1 MMKILSPKYIPSLLI
16 FISTNLFS
24 QHDDKIIIL
33 NHADSLVKRE
43 IKGESIRE
51 LIGNVQ
57 FMQGKVVVN
66 CDSAVQYF
74 KTNEVVLTGN
84 VRVQDDTLVLNG
96 KRGIYNSNDKTAEAF
111 EGVYLEEGTRKLFA
125 DYGKYFINERRVL
138 FRKNVFLQDT
148 SSTLSCDE
156 LIYFRDTKRTVARMN
171 VIISDINND
180 VKTFSNYFENL
191 GDYSFLLDQP
201 RIVQI
206 DTTDE
211 GTLDTLT
218 IVSNEMHSY
227 QDSLPRFIA
236 TGKVIMRRGDVS
248 AECGNSVYYT
258 DADSIILRDKPFV
271 WYEKTQ
277 VSGDSIFIKLTQRR
291 LEKIIVRGNA
301 FAISLSDTN
310 FQNRFDQMSGETITM
325 TFLGGKINNIVVSVT
340 ATSLYYLYETE
351 TSAAD
356 TTITVQKPNGINIT
370 SGDHIT
376 ILFEEQKVE
385 AIKIISGVEGK
396 YYPENLLHDNESHY
410 NLAGFNWRE
419 TKPVIPP
426 NLFLQNKSTLGLV
439 K

>member
-1 MMKILSPKYIPSLLI
+1 MKNFSLKYIPFVLC

-24 QHDDKIIIL
+24 QQDDKIIIL
-33 NHADSLVKRE
+33 NHADSLVGRE
-43 IKGESIRE
+43 INGESIRE

-57 FMQGKVVVN
+57 FSQGNVVVN
-66 CDSAVQYF
+66 CDKAVQYF

-111 EGVYLEEGTRKLFA
+111 EGVYLEEGTRKLNA
-125 DYGKYFINERRVL
+125 DYGKYFIRERRVL
-138 FRKNVFLQDT
+138 FRNNVIVQDT
-148 SSTLSCDE
+148 GSTLLCNE
-156 LIYFRDTKRTVARMN
+156 LFYFRDEKRTIARKN

-180 VKTFSNYFENL
+180 VKTYSNYFENL

-218 IVSNEMHSY
+218 IVSNEMYSY
-227 QDSLPRFIA
+227 QDSLSRFIA
-236 TGKVIMRRGDVS
+236 IGKVIMRRGDVS
-248 AECGNSVYYT
+248 AECGNSVYYS

-277 VSGDSIFIKLTQRR
+277 VSGDSIFIKLTERK

-310 FQNRFDQMSGETITM
+310 LQNRFDQMSGETITM
-325 TFLGGKINNIVVSVT
+325 IFFEGKIYNILVDVT

-351 TSAAD
+351 TSVAD
-356 TTITVQKPNGINIT
+356 TTVTVQKPNGINIT
-370 SGDHIT
+370 SGDQIT
-376 ILFEEQKVE
+376 ILFEDKKVE
-385 AIKIISGVEGK
+385 AIKILSGVEGK
-396 YYPENLLHDNESHY
+396 YYPENLVQDKESEY

-419 TKPVIPP
+419 SKPAIPQNP
-426 NLFLQNKSTLGLV
+426 FLQNKSTLGLD

>member
-1 MMKILSPKYIPSLLI
+1 MKIISLKYIPLFLF
-16 FISTNLFS
+16 FIVTNLFS
-24 QHDDKIIIL
+24 QQEDKIIIL
-33 NHADSLVKRE
+33 NHADSLVGRE

-57 FMQGKVVVN
+57 FMQGNVVVN
-66 CDSAVQYF
+66 CDRAVQYF

-96 KRGIYNSNDKTAEAF
+96 KRGVYNGNDKTAEAF
-111 EGVYLEEGTRKLFA
+111 EGVYLEEGKRKLNA

-138 FRKNVFLQDT
+138 FRNNVIVQDT
-148 SSTLSCDE
+148 GSTLLCNE
-156 LIYFRDTKRTVARMN
+156 LIYFRDEKRTIARNN

-180 VKTFSNYFENL
+180 VKTYSNYFENL
-191 GDYSFLLDQP
+191 GDYSFLLGQP

-206 DTTDE
+206 DTTEE

-236 TGKVIMRRGDVS
+236 VGKVIMKRGDVS
-248 AECGNSVYYT
+248 AECGHAVYYS

-277 VSGDSIFIKLTQRR
+277 VSGDSIFIKLTERK
-291 LEKIIVRGNA
+291 LKKIIVRGNA

-310 FQNRFDQMSGETITM
+310 YTNRFDQMSGETITM
-325 TFLGGKINNIVVSVT
+325 NFDEGKINNILVDVT

-351 TSAAD
+351 VSAAD
-356 TTITVQKPNGINIT
+356 TTIKVQKPNGINIT
-370 SGDHIT
+370 SGDQIM
-376 ILFEEQKVE
+376 ILFEDKKVE
-385 AIKIISGVEGK
+385 AIKISSGVEGK
-396 YYPENLLHDNESHY
+396 YYPENLVEGKESEY
-410 NLAGFNWRE
+410 NLAGFNWRD

-426 NLFLQNKSTLGLV
+426 NPFSQMKSSLGLE

>member
-1 MMKILSPKYIPSLLI
+1 MIKISSLKYIPFLLI

-24 QHDDKIIIL
+24 QQDDKIIIL
-33 NHADSLVKRE
+33 NHADSLVGRE

-57 FMQGKVVVN
+57 FMQGNVVVN
-66 CDSAVQYF
+66 CDRAVQYF

-96 KRGIYNSNDKTAEAF
+96 KRGIYNGNDKTSEAF
-111 EGVYLEEGTRKLFA
+111 EGVHLEEGTRKLFA
-125 DYGKYFINERRVL
+125 DYGKYFITERRVL
-138 FRKNVFLQDT
+138 FRKNVFMQDT
-148 SSTLSCDE
+148 SSNLSCDE
-156 LIYFRDTKRTVARMN
+156 LIYFRDEKRTIARKN

-180 VKTFSNYFENL
+180 VKTYSNYFESL

-218 IVSNEMHSY
+218 IVSSEMHSY
-227 QDSLPRFIA
+227 QDSLSRFIA
-236 TGKVIMRRGDVS
+236 IGKVIMKRGDLS

-277 VSGDSIFIKLTQRR
+277 VSGDSIFIKLKERK

-310 FQNRFDQMSGETITM
+310 SQNRFDQMSGETITM
-325 TFLGGKINNIVVSVT
+325 TFFEGKINNILVDVT

-351 TSAAD
+351 VSAAD

-370 SGDHIT
+370 SGDQIT
-376 ILFEEQKVE
+376 ILFEEKKVE

-396 YYPENLLHDNESHY
+396 YYPENLVQDKESDY
-410 NLAGFNWRE
+410 NLAGFNWRDG
-419 TKPVIPP
+419 KPAIPP
-426 NLFLQNKSTLGLV
+426 NPFLQNKSTLGLD

>member
-1 MMKILSPKYIPSLLI
+1 MMKISSLKYIPFLLI

-24 QHDDKIIIL
+24 QQDDKIIIL
-33 NHADSLVKRE
+33 NHADSLVGRE

-57 FMQGKVVVN
+57 FMQGNVVVN
-66 CDSAVQYF
+66 CDRAVQYF

-111 EGVYLEEGTRKLFA
+111 EGVFLEEGTQKLFA
-125 DYGKYFINERRVL
+125 DYGKYFITERRVL
-138 FRKNVFLQDT
+138 FRNNVIVQDT
-148 SSTLSCDE
+148 GSTLLCDE
-156 LIYFRDTKRTVARMN
+156 LIYFRDEKRTIARKN

-180 VKTFSNYFENL
+180 VKTYSNYFESL

-218 IVSNEMHSY
+218 IVSSEMHSY
-227 QDSLPRFIA
+227 QDSIPRFNAI
-236 TGKVIMRRGDVS
+236 GKVIMQRGDVS

-277 VSGDSIFIKLTQRR
+277 VSGDSIFIKLIERK

-310 FQNRFDQMSGETITM
+310 SQNRFDQMSGETITM
-325 TFLGGKINNIVVSVT
+325 NFFEGKINNILVDVT

-370 SGDHIT
+370 SGDQIT
-376 ILFEEQKVE
+376 ILFEEKKVE

-396 YYPENLLHDNESHY
+396 YYPENLVQDKESDY

-419 TKPVIPP
+419 SKPAIPP
-426 NLFLQNKSTLGLV
+426 NPFLQNKSTLGLD